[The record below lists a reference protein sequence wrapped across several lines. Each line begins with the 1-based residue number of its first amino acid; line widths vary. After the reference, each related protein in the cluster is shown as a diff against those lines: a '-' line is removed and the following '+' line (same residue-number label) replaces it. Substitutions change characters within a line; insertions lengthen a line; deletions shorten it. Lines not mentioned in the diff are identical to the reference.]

1 MELVYEDLFTKHEVW
16 DTLRCLLHG
25 KEPAPDG
32 FIEFPHCW
40 GDGEERHHGRLHQV
54 ALAEGTR
61 FPRP

>member
-1 MELVYEDLFTKHEVW
+1 
-16 DTLRCLLHG
+16 LRCLLHG